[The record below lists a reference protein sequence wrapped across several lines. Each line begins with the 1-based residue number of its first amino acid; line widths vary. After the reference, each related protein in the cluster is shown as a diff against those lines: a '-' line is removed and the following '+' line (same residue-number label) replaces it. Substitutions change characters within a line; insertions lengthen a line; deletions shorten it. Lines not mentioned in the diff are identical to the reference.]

1 MNSTTPALG
10 RGSETWGVRA
20 HEACVTGLDGEV
32 NAQSMDRSPPPR
44 AGTGGGPKWSEMKS
58 STRGGPL
65 LMSHLPVPRNK
76 KHQLMARIEFC
87 LGSEHD
93 LPRLTA
99 TIHASG

>member
-1 MNSTTPALG
+1 MVGN
-10 RGSETWGVRA
+10 EV
-20 HEACVTGLDGEV
+20 VDG
-32 NAQSMDRSPPPR
+32 
-44 AGTGGGPKWSEMKS
+44 
-58 STRGGPL
+58 TRGGPL
-65 LMSHLPVPRNK
+65 LSHLPVPRNK